1 MHALNLS
8 EFWITQKSIE
18 SFTIESIRKRINAL
32 LYEIQT
38 CMMFSILYNKQLSAY
53 IHANTLLEI

>member
-1 MHALNLS
+1 MHVLNLS
-8 EFWITQKSIE
+8 EFWITQKNIE

-38 CMMFSILYNKQLSAY
+38 FMMFSITFITIN
-53 IHANTLLEI
+53 